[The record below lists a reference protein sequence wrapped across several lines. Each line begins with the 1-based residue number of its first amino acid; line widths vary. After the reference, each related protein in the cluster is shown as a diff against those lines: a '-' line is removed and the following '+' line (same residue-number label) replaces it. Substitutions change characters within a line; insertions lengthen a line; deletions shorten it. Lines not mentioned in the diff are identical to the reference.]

1 MDADLSGENEE
12 LQTDSHPGS
21 IIQANAG
28 IYQKETEKAR
38 GLCISKSERRCILL
52 LHISMP
58 DEKVV

>member
-12 LQTDSHPGS
+12 LQTDSHTGS

-28 IYQKETEKAR
+28 IYQKETEKVG
-38 GLCISKSERRCILL
+38 GLCLSKPERRCILQ

-58 DEKVV
+58 NEKAV